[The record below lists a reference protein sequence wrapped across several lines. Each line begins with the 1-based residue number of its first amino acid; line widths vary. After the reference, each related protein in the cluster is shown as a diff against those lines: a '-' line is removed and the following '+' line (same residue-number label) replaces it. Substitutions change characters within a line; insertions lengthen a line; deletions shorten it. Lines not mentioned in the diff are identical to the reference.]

1 MKQYLDN
8 AKDFNKLDHLDKGIK
23 ALGIVQFF
31 GILCLV
37 LGVFGFGLIIGAL
50 IGLR

>member
-1 MKQYLDN
+1 MKNYLNN
-8 AKDFNKLDHLDKGIK
+8 AKEFHELDHLDKGIK
-23 ALGIVQFF
+23 AWGVVQFF

-50 IGLR
+50 MGFR